1 MAFHVPLL
9 LGCSPSCLPGPH
21 SPMGPRAWQ
30 TPLPHLGS
38 LLLSTP
44 AMLNMLYRSPTSG
57 PLHMSFSYPRVLFY
71 LFTWLIRNSPFRF
84 FLNCFFLR
92 DALPPTPAW
101 DGLFRHKVTQYPAQ
115 NQKSVQSP
123 KTISVC
129 SPFYT
134 LCLAHRSWSVN
145 GSYHHQSS
153 HISFDSRPL
162 RTCVWE
168 CAKEPMCRAENTGIS
183 G

>member
-9 LGCSPSCLPGPH
+9 LGRSPSCSPSPH
-21 SPMGPRAWQ
+21 SPMGPRPWQ

-38 LLLSTP
+38 LSLSTP
-44 AMLNMLYRSPTSG
+44 ATLNMLYRPPTSG
-57 PLHMSFSYPRVLFY
+57 PLHMPFSQPRVLFY

-84 FLNCFFLR
+84 LLNCFFLR
-92 DALPPTPAW
+92 DVFPATAVPPTPAW
-101 DGLFRHKVTQYPAQ
+101 DELFRHKITQYSAQ
-115 NQKSVQSP
+115 NQKSVQLP

-134 LCLAHRSWSVN
+134 LPDTQELLKKWQLPPPPIFPYFLRSQASKSLCL
-145 GSYHHQSS
+145 G
-153 HISFDSRPL
+153 
-162 RTCVWE
+162 
-168 CAKEPMCRAENTGIS
+168 MCKRGHMQ